1 MRSILVRT
9 TCLLLLVLL
18 LAPAL
23 VACREVDEELPENMQ
38 YATVEG
44 AYYRLFVP
52 TDWTLMTEMG
62 ISGAY
67 ASAQD
72 RAVIFVRDYDNADG
86 LTAKEYAAQY
96 MATEI
101 AAAYG
106 DEGLTFATSDTVLD
120 GRAAV
125 MIEYSAE
132 RQGDRPVTYR
142 TRELVCVVGDR
153 AYVLTFAAQFDLFE
167 GYLPV
172 YDSVSAALLFKDE
185 PYAPKQPVNTVD
197 PDAEAPAGMRLAS
210 NDDVAYRFYAPEGW
224 VLDTA
229 LPTSSVYFSED
240 DRSNVNVTVYM
251 PEVDRMSAEEYW
263 ALCEADYAAV
273 MDDYT
278 LVSTAATTLD
288 TRPANTYI
296 YTATVSGTAYR
307 FAQTVASYRGMV
319 YTVTYTARPEV
330 FDTHYP
336 DYERMLAAFDFRG
349 N

>member
-1 MRSILVRT
+1 MKSIAIRT
-9 TCLLLLVLL
+9 LCLLLLVLT
-18 LAPAL
+18 LALSL
-23 VACREVDEELPENMQ
+23 VACRDTDEDLPENMQ

-44 AYYRLFVP
+44 AYYRLFAP
-52 TDWTLMTEMG
+52 IDWNLMTEMG

-67 ASAQD
+67 ASAQN
-72 RAVIFVRDYDNADG
+72 RAIIFAHEYDNADA
-86 LTAKEYAAQY
+86 LDAKAYAEHY

-101 AAAYG
+101 AAAYP

-120 GRAAV
+120 GKAAV
-125 MIEYSAE
+125 MIEYSAT
-132 RQGDRPVTYR
+132 RDLITYR

-153 AYVLTFAAQFDLFE
+153 AYVLTYAAQFDLFE

-172 YDSVSAALLFKDE
+172 YDSVAASFLFKDE
-185 PYAPKQPVNTVD
+185 PYAPEKPVHTVD
-197 PDAEAPAGMRLAS
+197 TDADAPAGMKLAS
-210 NDDVAYRFYAPEGW
+210 NDDVAYRFYVPEGW

-263 ALCEADYAAV
+263 ALCEAEYARA

-278 LVSTAATTLD
+278 LVSTTATTLD

-296 YTATVSGTAYR
+296 YTATVDGTAFR

-319 YTVTYTARPEV
+319 YTVTYTALPEV
-330 FDTHYP
+330 FDTHMT